1 MFVKHFSIGETM
13 QKKQFDGKKVL
24 VIGGTSGIGLETAQ
38 MIIEQG
44 GSAIIVGSQVE
55 KAEKA
60 RKEIATKFGE
70 DKVFALTADLS
81 SQESVQELIETLKLE
96 HNDINLLVNSAGIY
110 YPKAFLEHSREDY
123 DNFLDLNRAFFFIT
137 QHVAAN
143 LVAQKKPGSI
153 VNVTAVAARQA
164 IETVTASAYSMAKI
178 GLDAMTRH
186 VAGELAPHGIRVNS
200 VSPGI
205 VETRIFERFIPSEQ
219 LNGALNDFNSFHPLG
234 RNGTPR
240 DVAETIVFLL
250 SDKASWVTGA
260 VWDVDGGVMA
270 ARKLGN

>member
-1 MFVKHFSIGETM
+1 M
-13 QKKQFDGKKVL
+13 QNKQFDDQKVL

-44 GSAIIVGSQVE
+44 GSAVIVGSQVE

-60 RKEIATKFGE
+60 RKEVASKFGE
-70 DKVFALTADLS
+70 NKVFALAADLS
-81 SQESVQELIETLKLE
+81 SQTSVEKLIATLKDQ
-96 HNDINLLVNSAGIY
+96 HSDINLLVNSAGIY
-110 YPKAFLEHSREDY
+110 YPKTFLEHSKDDY

-137 QHVAAN
+137 QHVAAS
-143 LVAQKKPGSI
+143 LVEKKKSGSI

-164 IETVTASAYSMAKI
+164 IETVAASAYSMAKI
-178 GLDAMTRH
+178 GLEAMTKH
-186 VAGELAPHGIRVNS
+186 IAGELAPHGIRVNA
-200 VSPGI
+200 VSPGM
-205 VETRIFERFIPSEQ
+205 VETRIFERFIPSDE
-219 LNGALNDFNSFHPLG
+219 LAGALQGFNSFHPLG

-250 SDKASWVTGA
+250 SDKTSWVTGA
-260 VWDVDGGVMA
+260 VWDVDGGIMA